1 MKTWSIIAPLL
12 AAAIF
17 TIVPIA
23 PQATLRGELSVGP
36 SQACADGPYRRV
48 HRRAYRPYRYARRVY
63 RRAYYYD
70 CVGYFGPGCCGAP
83 TPCRRGWWWQT

>member
-1 MKTWSIIAPLL
+1 MKTWSVIAPLL

-17 TIVPIA
+17 TSVPIA
-23 PQATLRGELSVGP
+23 PQVTPRGEP
-36 SQACADGPYRRV
+36 SIGQAQARADGPYRRV
-48 HRRAYRPYRYARRVY
+48 HRRVYRHSYRYALRGY

-83 TPCRRGWWWQT
+83 TPCRRGWR